1 MRLRRAGRESGKVR
15 GMARQR
21 TPDRE
26 IDLGRSPSTEG
37 LEVIENDPSAEPAP
51 SPPVNLLAGLP
62 PLPEVPYAQP
72 SEDRTGAKG
81 IWTALE
87 HL

>member
-1 MRLRRAGRESGKVR
+1 MRLTRAGRKSGKVR
-15 GMARQR
+15 AMGRKR

-26 IDLGRSPSTEG
+26 IDLGPRPSTEG

-51 SPPVNLLAGLP
+51 SPPVNLLSGLP
-62 PLPEVPYAQP
+62 APAEVPYAKP
-72 SEDRTGAKG
+72 SDDKTGAKG